1 MSADNRPNVLEVPGA
16 PKKPIFYKSRLTRA
30 ERESMEPA
38 RAPQSAVP
46 LRRQYTNIG
55 NIVLPESGDTNE
67 EVWRV
72 PNNVFASPG
81 IGNTPRSKNLSW
93 ANKPKLAP
101 KLALTPKRKGG
112 IRKTRKG
119 YKNLRRK

>member
-1 MSADNRPNVLEVPGA
+1 MSADNRPNVPGA
-16 PKKPIFYKSRLTRA
+16 PKKPFYYKSRLTRA

-46 LRRQYTNIG
+46 LRRQFTNIG
-55 NIVLPESGDTNE
+55 NVLLPESGDTKE
-67 EVWRV
+67 EVWKV
-72 PNNVFASPG
+72 SNNVFASPDV
-81 IGNTPRSKNLSW
+81 GNTLRSKNLSW

-101 KLALTPKRKGG
+101 KPALTPKRKGG
-112 IRKTRKG
+112 NRKTRKG